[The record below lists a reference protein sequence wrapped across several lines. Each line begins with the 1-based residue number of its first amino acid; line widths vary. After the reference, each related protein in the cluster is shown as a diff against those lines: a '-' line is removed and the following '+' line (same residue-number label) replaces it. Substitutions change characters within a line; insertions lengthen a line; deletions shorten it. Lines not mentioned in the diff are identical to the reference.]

1 MAGRVGILAAGNW
14 IVDHIKV
21 VDVYP
26 VEKSLANIKREYVSN
41 GGAPFNVLKDL
52 SRLGADFPLRGI
64 GLIGDDNDGQWIRE
78 ECRLN
83 RIETG
88 DLKSVRGAHT
98 SYTDVMSVEATGQR
112 TFFHQRGA
120 NAFFGVDNID
130 VRKSNEKLFHLGY
143 LLLLDE
149 LDKVDSN
156 GKTGAVKVLSAA
168 KESGLKT
175 SVDTVSEDGDRFKAV
190 VVPSLLYVDYLFINE
205 FEAGRCTGIDLCQD
219 IPDRQA
225 LREAAARLLHHG
237 VKEWVLIH
245 FPKGVFAL
253 SKHGEEII
261 QGSVMLPRDKIVSTV
276 GAGDAFAAG
285 TLWGIH
291 EEWDMRQSIQL
302 GVCAAAA
309 CLQDVSCSGGIKSHR
324 ECIALGSLH
333 SFYELFQEKVQQEAR

>member
-1 MAGRVGILAAGNW
+1 MSERVGVLAAGNW

-26 VEKSLANIKREYVSN
+26 AEKSLANIKREYVSN

-52 SRLGADFPLRGI
+52 SRLGADFPMRGL
-64 GLIGDDNDGQWIRE
+64 GLIGDDTDGQWIRE

-83 RIETG
+83 KIAAEG
-88 DLKSVRGAHT
+88 LKNVRGAHT

-120 NAFFGVDNID
+120 NAFFGVDDID
-130 VRKSNEKLFHLGY
+130 VRNSNEKIFHLGY

-156 GKTGAVKVLSAA
+156 GKTGAVSVLSAA

-175 SVDTVSEDGDRFKAV
+175 SVDTVSEDSDRFKAV
-190 VVPSLLYVDYLFINE
+190 VVPSLPYVDYLFINE
-205 FEAGRCTGIDLCQD
+205 FEAGRCTGMDLCQD
-219 IPDRQA
+219 VPERQA
-225 LREAAARLLHHG
+225 LREAAGRLLQHG

-253 SKHGEEII
+253 SKQGEEII
-261 QGSVMLPRDKIVSTV
+261 QGAVMLPKDNIVSTV

-291 EEWDMRQSIQL
+291 ADWDMRRSIQM
-302 GVCAAAA
+302 GVCTAAA
-309 CLQDVSCSGGIKSHR
+309 CLQDVSCSGGIKYHQ
-324 ECIALGSLH
+324 ECSALGAFH
-333 SFYELFQEKVQQEAR
+333 SYHDLYHEKG